1 MGKKKN
7 KKNNNKAATA
17 AAPAEQPVKEEV
29 AAEVQAQ
36 EVPATVEQINIEIGQ
51 DGATEEKKG
60 EAVVVAEA
68 TVTAEAAAAVA
79 LFAKADV
86 DSDSE
91 LKKEIPK
98 DTELRAAACVEMS
111 TPPVRRRKPGDKPTT
126 PELNT
131 KPDEEDS
138 DTTAGADAEL
148 HAKPDEEDNE
158 MTAGADAEM
167 HARSTKTRH
176 QKVKDAGCVALGR
189 THLEGRTTKT
199 ATFPPSIRT
208 LAKQWFDI
216 RDLDNNGTIDLAEWK
231 NVSERINRVEGMAF
245 DEEDFKAAFEKYDAN
260 KDGSVTF
267 DELLTSMEANFVYRG
282 KSEADL
288 IIVFNRMIKDAEAG
302 LAAPR
307 ADPTQK
313 VDSGCC
319 TGCATCVMQ

>member
-1 MGKKKN
+1 MGKKK

-17 AAPAEQPVKEEV
+17 AAPAEQPAKEEV

-51 DGATEEKKG
+51 DGATEEKRG

-138 DTTAGADAEL
+138 DTKAGADAEL
-148 HAKPDEEDNE
+148 HA
-158 MTAGADAEM
+158 
-167 HARSTKTRH
+167 RSIKTRH
-176 QKVKDAGCVALGR
+176 QKVKDA
-189 THLEGRTTKT
+189 
-199 ATFPPSIRT
+199 
-208 LAKQWFDI
+208 
-216 RDLDNNGTIDLAEWK
+216 
-231 NVSERINRVEGMAF
+231 
-245 DEEDFKAAFEKYDAN
+245 
-260 KDGSVTF
+260 
-267 DELLTSMEANFVYRG
+267 
-282 KSEADL
+282 
-288 IIVFNRMIKDAEAG
+288 
-302 LAAPR
+302 
-307 ADPTQK
+307 
-313 VDSGCC
+313 
-319 TGCATCVMQ
+319 